1 MNIHILLNRDK
12 CKMNIH
18 ILHIHMTCKY
28 VCILSASCEQDC
40 NFVSARVCV
49 LVVFIQVVP
58 HLQCVWWLRP
68 TQYASRRSICPSH
81 HEYLD
86 PFTLC
91 LAPRSHCATF
101 SLAPCRVS
109 RSHRVV
115 CLARTVLLSSVLL
128 LPGLSLTQCKRS
140 TQFISSHTSR
150 RDVFLCITPR
160 SHSVFFIV
168 VAVYRVALWRAN
180 LSLTQCRV
188 PRSNCTLILRNAS
201 L

>member
-1 MNIHILLNRDK
+1 MSLYNSGFLSGGTPFTVRLVTSTNSTCRRRVEVSVLHTTSIL
-12 CKMNIH
+12 
-18 ILHIHMTCKY
+18 
-28 VCILSASCEQDC
+28 ILS
-40 NFVSARVCV
+40 
-49 LVVFIQVVP
+49 
-58 HLQCVWWLRP
+58 HCVWRLTHTVP
-68 TQYASRRSICPSH
+68 LSP
-81 HEYLD
+81 
-86 PFTLC
+86 
-91 LAPRSHCATF
+91 
-101 SLAPCRVS
+101 
-109 RSHRVV
+109 SHRVV
-115 CLARTVLLSSVLL
+115 YLARTVLLSYVSL

-140 TQFISSHTSR
+140 TKYISSHTSR